1 MYLMDSNLVDYR
13 SYSTVTALLPIILF
27 PLTGGLELSETT
39 ASFAHKYVSSMW
51 GGFIIAIAIAIEK

>member
-51 GGFIIAIAIAIEK
+51 GVLS